1 MPEVG
6 AAAEVPGP
14 AEAVIGLW
22 DDPARWP
29 AFVDGFRTVAR
40 ADRDWPAPGAA
51 LTWDSTP
58 HGQGRTIERSV
69 RHGVREIETEQLR
82 GTLTATWE
90 DGVFVA
96 RLEYE
101 LKTRSLY
108 TLFFVKRS
116 LRDSLRRT
124 VARFANERRGDAE
137 MLSQGN
143 QGSDPW

>member
-1 MPEVG
+1 MPEVA

-29 AFVDGFRTVAR
+29 AFVDGFRAVAR
-40 ADRDWPAPGAA
+40 SDGGWPDPGAT
-51 LTWDSTP
+51 LTWDSAP

-69 RHGVREIETEQLR
+69 RHGVREVETAQLR

-90 DGVFVA
+90 DGLFVA
-96 RLEYE
+96 RLDYE
-101 LKTRSLY
+101 LKARSPY
-108 TLFFVKRS
+108 TLFFVRRS

-124 VARFANERRGDAE
+124 VARFANERRGDAS
-137 MLSQGN
+137 LGV
-143 QGSDPW
+143 